1 MKLVIANVLIFL
13 LMSSNLYGQ
22 TWTLEQCIDS
32 AYANNARVTLA
43 ENNQAL
49 SELKYKEV
57 KSNLLPKVS
66 VNGEYK
72 YFIELPYQLLPLS
85 VFGGP
90 DGQFKEARFG
100 VPHNI
105 NANVTLQAPLYS
117 SNLMGNINKLETS
130 QKILDI
136 EVQKTYDQLYFEV
149 SNIYRN
155 AQLLKSQKVFIDS
168 TILNTERVQKR
179 VQLLVSEKLATQNDS
194 KKLELKV
201 STLQSYSA
209 TLEIKLQQLYNA
221 LQLLTNSESTFE
233 VEDQLLMMDV
243 KSYETQGNKDLE
255 ILQLQREIV
264 NIDLKSLKRSKFLPE
279 VGFVATYGTQGFGYD
294 QSPNQ
299 FLNFY
304 PIGYAGIRFSYN
316 LFNGTVT
323 NKQIDQKNLELENL
337 KLKEELVNDAQELE
351 ITNAVLDLGNAYDKV
366 DLSEQHVELAQSIY
380 QQEEKKH
387 REGLISINDLLM
399 SQNELIQNQ
408 QNYLQSIADFLAA
421 DLQVKKLTNNISK
434 K

>member
-1 MKLVIANVLIFL
+1 M
-13 LMSSNLYGQ
+13 
-22 TWTLEQCIDS
+22 
-32 AYANNARVTLA
+32 
-43 ENNQAL
+43 
-49 SELKYKEV
+49 
-57 KSNLLPKVS
+57 
-66 VNGEYK
+66 
-72 YFIELPYQLLPLS
+72 
-85 VFGGP
+85 
-90 DGQFKEARFG
+90 
-100 VPHNI
+100 
-105 NANVTLQAPLYS
+105 
-117 SNLMGNINKLETS
+117 
-130 QKILDI
+130 
-136 EVQKTYDQLYFEV
+136 
-149 SNIYRN
+149 
-155 AQLLKSQKVFIDS
+155 
-168 TILNTERVQKR
+168 
-179 VQLLVSEKLATQNDS
+179 
-194 KKLELKV
+194 
-201 STLQSYSA
+201 
-209 TLEIKLQQLYNA
+209 
-221 LQLLTNSESTFE
+221 
-233 VEDQLLMMDV
+233 
-243 KSYETQGNKDLE
+243 E

-279 VGFVATYGTQGFGYD
+279 VGFVAMYGTQGFGYD

-366 DLSEQHVELAQSIY
+366 ELSEQHVELAQSIY